1 MERTQNSFFHLKKN
15 YTNKLMSQLNVDG
28 KVINDQKNIASAQKN
43 LYENLYSKNLN
54 SNNINYKDS
63 LNNF

>member
-15 YTNKLMSQLNVDG
+15 DTNKLMSQLNVDG